1 MLKYFNFSN
10 VVTGLVTVL
19 LLRVFWWFGFEDFL
33 SFLYVIIPSEY
44 KVLIDSLFYGTFA
57 LFLKLGFR
65 GIIEDIMTKFNMPL
79 YMGMDNPDSNSGS
92 REDSEPASKVPKH
105 SYSEGI
111 GGSTSNTDSVSSN
124 PHPNVPS
131 SPNCDPSSNSGPSSN
146 SDLLS
151 EKGLPIKSV
160 KPLEGVSRSTQKL
173 DSVYDRQIEKLS
185 AELSQLNLKLSTET
199 DESSIENLRDAIDS
213 THDQLTFVQTA
224 KLETIRNIQQGGSTY
239 TRTNTTLAENS
250 DSSKRKFSE
259 DFKE

>member
-1 MLKYFNFSN
+1 
-10 VVTGLVTVL
+10 
-19 LLRVFWWFGFEDFL
+19 
-33 SFLYVIIPSEY
+33 
-44 KVLIDSLFYGTFA
+44 
-57 LFLKLGFR
+57 
-65 GIIEDIMTKFNMPL
+65 MPL

-124 PHPNVPS
+124 PHPNIPS
-131 SPNCDPSSNSGPSSN
+131 SSNSDPSSN

-173 DSVYDRQIEKLS
+173 DSIYDRQIEKLS
-185 AELSQLNLKLSTET
+185 AELSKLNLKLSTET
-199 DESSIENLRDAIDS
+199 DESSIEDLRDAIDS

-224 KLETIRNIQQGGSTY
+224 KLETIRNIQGRGSTY

-250 DSSKRKFSE
+250 DTSKRKFSE
-259 DFKE
+259 DSKE